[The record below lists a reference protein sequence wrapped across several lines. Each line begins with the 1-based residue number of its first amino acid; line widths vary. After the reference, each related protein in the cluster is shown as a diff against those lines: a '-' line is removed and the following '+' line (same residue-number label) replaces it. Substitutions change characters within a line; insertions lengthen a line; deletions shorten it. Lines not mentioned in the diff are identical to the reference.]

1 MSRSVATHRG
11 CRSEASR
18 IDNFCSMPPTD
29 AANTAVAD
37 TKVRCSEAVKYV
49 LQTVIQTAV
58 AVVKEKNPWPSALR
72 PMETRLA
79 AQNLDWRSSPGSI
92 IEVLLRCVGLDWS
105 RSGQTVWRVADPTSK
120 LLFRAPEKSGSL
132 RPAAARPTTIGSLD
146 TAELEHDAVAGG
158 AGSEASQRAAARA
171 RPEPPRVLE
180 CVAPDA
186 ADRLKRGTG
195 CSSAGWATTQYPA
208 TKKRWPTTW
217 EPTADMTDVAVK
229 EFTSEHG
236 GPRQAPR
243 FDRDRPTPSLDAR
256 PAQGLNLS

>member
-1 MSRSVATHRG
+1 
-11 CRSEASR
+11 
-18 IDNFCSMPPTD
+18 MPPTD

-72 PMETRLA
+72 AMETRLA

-120 LLFRAPEKSGSL
+120 LFFRAPEKSGSL

-180 CVAPDA
+180 CVAPDN

-195 CSSAGWATTQYPA
+195 WGNVPRSLAECCVCEQGQLDALVLIGQEHAMTCGAPLQRVHA
-208 TKKRWPTTW
+208 RARRPTTSASFRSRS
-217 EPTADMTDVAVK
+217 T
-229 EFTSEHG
+229 H
-236 GPRQAPR
+236 
-243 FDRDRPTPSLDAR
+243 SLSGRSASAR
-256 PAQGLNLS
+256 S